1 MLIDINS
8 TLRVGDTLVHWIFMS
23 DRIHLSNYAGDNRE
37 WPVFMT
43 IGNLSSKIRQ
53 MPSPHSVIMV
63 ALLPIPI
70 RNDNILQ
77 KWLNEQRQTNQ
88 EGQSEVL
95 RRVLQPLTFK

>member
-8 TLRVGDTLVHWIFMS
+8 TLRVGDTLVPWIFMS
-23 DRIHLSNYAGDNRE
+23 DGTHLSNYAGDKRE

-53 MPSPHSVIMV
+53 MPSPQSVIMV

-70 RNDNILQ
+70 RNRDILQ